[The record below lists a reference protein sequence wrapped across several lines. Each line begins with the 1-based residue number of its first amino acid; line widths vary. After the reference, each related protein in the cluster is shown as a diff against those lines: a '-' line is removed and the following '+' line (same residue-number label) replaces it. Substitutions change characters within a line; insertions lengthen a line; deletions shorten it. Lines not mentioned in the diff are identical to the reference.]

1 MSTPDPGSRGTDD
14 GAAPAA
20 ASLRGR
26 RIVLVVAVL
35 ASFVAFLDGSIVT
48 VALPAIARELGGGG
62 AIAGTGADGAD
73 LALQQWVV
81 DAYLLALGSLMLVAG
96 SLSDT
101 FGRVR
106 VLRAGLIAFAV
117 TSVLAAL
124 APDPGLL
131 IAARALQGVAAALLV
146 PSSLALITST
156 FSGPA
161 QGRAIGSWTAWTG
174 VAFLIGPL
182 TGGALVDTVGWR
194 WVFGVVVVPVV
205 LTLLLMTR
213 LPGDAHRGSAGAPA
227 RIDVTGAVL
236 AAVGLA
242 GPVFALIEG
251 QRIGFGAWFVVTPLV
266 GGLIALAAFV
276 WWERRAPAPMMPLTL
291 FRTRAF
297 TVGNLATVGVYA
309 ALNLGTLTIPLVVQ
323 ELAGLPATLAG
334 LVTLPTTI
342 VSLLFSTLFGTLA
355 ARHGPRL
362 FMTAGPLITAG
373 GFLWMLLVRDP
384 IDVWWQIVPGVVL
397 FGFGLSVTVAPL
409 TSTVLSRIPTAQSGI
424 ASAVNNAISR
434 VAGLVAV
441 AFLGVITGGALTVG
455 GFHRVVIVVAVLL
468 GASALVSFVG
478 LRGRARAS

>member
-1 MSTPDPGSRGTDD
+1 MTDARGQ
-14 GAAPAA
+14 
-20 ASLRGR
+20 

-48 VALPAIARELGGGG
+48 VALPAIARGLGDGG
-62 AIAGTGADGAD
+62 AGPASGTD
-73 LALQQWVV
+73 LTLQQWVV

-106 VLRAGLIAFAV
+106 VLRAGLVAFAL

-156 FSGPA
+156 FTGTA

-182 TGGALVDTVGWR
+182 AGGALVDTLGWR
-194 WVFGVVVVPVV
+194 WVFAVVVVPVV
-205 LTLLLMTR
+205 LTLVLMTR
-213 LPGDAHRGSAGAPA
+213 LPGDAHRGGPDQPA
-227 RIDVTGAVL
+227 RVDVLGAVL

-251 QRIGFGAWFVVTPLV
+251 QRVGFGAWFVVVPLV
-266 GGLIALAAFV
+266 VGVLALVAFV
-276 WWERRAPAPMMPLTL
+276 WWERRAPQPMMPLDL
-291 FRTRAF
+291 FRTREFA
-297 TVGNLATVGVYA
+297 VGNLATVGLYA
-309 ALNLGTLTIPLVVQ
+309 AISLGTLTIPLVVQ
-323 ELAGLPATLAG
+323 ELAGLSATLAG

-342 VSLLFSTLFGTLA
+342 VSLLFSTTFGTLA
-355 ARHGPRL
+355 ATHGPRL
-362 FMTAGPLITAG
+362 FMTVGPLITAS

-384 IDVWWQIVPGVVL
+384 IDVWWQVVPGVVL
-397 FGFGLSVTVAPL
+397 FGLGLSVTVAPL
-409 TSTVLSRIPTAQSGI
+409 TSAVLSGISPARSGI
-424 ASAVNNAISR
+424 ASAVNNAVSR

-441 AFLGVITGGALTVG
+441 AFLGVIAGGALTVD
-455 GFHRVVIVVAVLL
+455 GFHRVVVVVAVLL
-468 GASALVSFVG
+468 VGSALVSFVG
-478 LRGRARAS
+478 LRGTRRAS

>member
-1 MSTPDPGSRGTDD
+1 MSTPPPAPSDD
-14 GAAPAA
+14 A

-26 RIVLVVAVL
+26 RVVLVVAVL

-48 VALPAIARELGGGG
+48 VALPAIARELAGS
-62 AIAGTGADGAD
+62 GTGATAGAD

-182 TGGALVDTVGWR
+182 TGGALVDTIGWR
-194 WVFGVVVVPVV
+194 WVFAVVVVPVV

-213 LPGDAHRGSAGAPA
+213 LPGDAHRGSVDAPPRVDA
-227 RIDVTGAVL
+227 IGAVL

-251 QRIGFGAWFVVTPLV
+251 QRVGFGAWFVVVPLAV
-266 GGLIALAAFV
+266 GLAALVAFV
-276 WWERRAPAPMMPLTL
+276 WWERRAPAPMMPLSL

-297 TVGNLATVGVYA
+297 TVGNLATVGVYS

-323 ELAGLPATLAG
+323 ELAGLSATLAG

-355 ARHGPRL
+355 ARHGPRP
-362 FMTAGPLITAG
+362 FMTVGPLITAA
-373 GFLWMLLVRDP
+373 GFLWMLLVREP

-397 FGFGLSVTVAPL
+397 FGFGLAVTVAPL

-434 VAGLVAV
+434 VSGLVAV
-441 AFLGVITGGALTVG
+441 AFLGVIAGGALTVD
-455 GFHRVVIVVAVLL
+455 GFHRVVVVVALLL
-468 GASALVSFVG
+468 GASAVVSFVG
-478 LRGRARAS
+478 LRGGARTS

>member
-1 MSTPDPGSRGTDD
+1 MTDARGQRT
-14 GAAPAA
+14 
-20 ASLRGR
+20 
-26 RIVLVVAVL
+26 VLVVAVL

-48 VALPAIARELGGGG
+48 VALPAVADDLGG
-62 AIAGTGADGAD
+62 D
-73 LALQQWVV
+73 LTLQQWVV
-81 DAYLLALGSLMLVAG
+81 DAYLLTLGSLMLVAG

-106 VLRAGLIAFAV
+106 VLRAGLVAFGA
-117 TSVLAAL
+117 TSLLAAL

-131 IAARALQGVAAALLV
+131 ITARALQGVAAALLV

-161 QGRAIGSWTAWTG
+161 QGRAIGRWTAWTG
-174 VAFLIGPL
+174 VAFLVGPL
-182 TGGALVDTVGWR
+182 AGGGLADTLGWR

-205 LTLLLMTR
+205 LTLVLTTR
-213 LPGDAHRGSAGAPA
+213 LPDDAHRGTPDAPA
-227 RIDVTGAVL
+227 HIDVAGAVL

-251 QRIGFGAWFVVTPLV
+251 QRVGFGTGIVLVPLV
-266 GGLIALAAFV
+266 VGAASLVGFV
-276 WWERRAPAPMMPLTL
+276 WWERRAPQPMMPLDL
-291 FRTRAF
+291 FRTREFA
-297 TVGNLATVGVYA
+297 VGNLATVGLYA

-323 ELAGLPATLAG
+323 ELAGLSATLAG

-355 ARHGPRL
+355 ATHGPRL
-362 FMTAGPLITAG
+362 FMTVGPLVTAG
-373 GFLWMLLVRDP
+373 GFLWMLLVREP
-384 IDVWWQIVPGVVL
+384 IDVWWQVVPGVVL
-397 FGFGLSVTVAPL
+397 FGLGLAITVAPL
-409 TSTVLSRIPTAQSGI
+409 TSAVLSQVPPARSGI

-441 AFLGVITGGALTVG
+441 AFLGVVLGGALTVD
-455 GFHRVVIVVAVLL
+455 GFHRVVVVVAVLL

-478 LRGRARAS
+478 LRGSRRASS

>member
-1 MSTPDPGSRGTDD
+1 MTDARGQ
-14 GAAPAA
+14 
-20 ASLRGR
+20 

-48 VALPAIARELGGGG
+48 VALPAIARDLGDGG
-62 AIAGTGADGAD
+62 AGPAGGAD
-73 LALQQWVV
+73 LTLQQWVV

-106 VLRAGLIAFAV
+106 VLRAGLVAFAL

-182 TGGALVDTVGWR
+182 AGGALVDTLGWR
-194 WVFGVVVVPVV
+194 WVFAVVVVPVV
-205 LTLLLMTR
+205 LTLALMTR
-213 LPGDAHRGSAGAPA
+213 LPGDAHRGGPDQPA
-227 RIDVTGAVL
+227 RVDVGGAVL

-251 QRIGFGAWFVVTPLV
+251 QRVGFGAWFVVVPLV
-266 GGLIALAAFV
+266 VGVVALVAFV
-276 WWERRAPAPMMPLTL
+276 WWERRAPQPMMPLDL
-291 FRTRAF
+291 FRTREFA
-297 TVGNLATVGVYA
+297 VGNLATVGLYA
-309 ALNLGTLTIPLVVQ
+309 AINLGTLTIPLVVQ
-323 ELAGLPATLAG
+323 ELAGLSATLAG

-342 VSLLFSTLFGTLA
+342 VSLLFSTMFGTLA
-355 ARHGPRL
+355 ATHGPRL
-362 FMTAGPLITAG
+362 FMTVGPLITAS

-384 IDVWWQIVPGVVL
+384 IDVWWQVVPGVVL
-397 FGFGLSVTVAPL
+397 FGLGLSVTVAPL
-409 TSTVLSRIPTAQSGI
+409 TSAVLSGISPARSGI

-441 AFLGVITGGALTVG
+441 AFLGVIAGGALTVD
-455 GFHRVVIVVAVLL
+455 GFHRVVVVVAVLL
-468 GASALVSFVG
+468 VGSALVSFVG
-478 LRGRARAS
+478 LRGTRRAS

>member
-1 MSTPDPGSRGTDD
+1 MTTREPETTAS
-14 GAAPAA
+14 AAT
-20 ASLRGR
+20 LRGR
-26 RIVLVVAVL
+26 RVVLAVAVL

-48 VALPAIARELGGGG
+48 VALPAIARELVGQG
-62 AIAGTGADGAD
+62 AAQGPGAAAGAD

-106 VLRAGLIAFAV
+106 VLRIGLVAFAI

-156 FSGPA
+156 FTGAA
-161 QGRAIGSWTAWTG
+161 QGRAIGAWTAWTG

-182 TGGALVDTVGWR
+182 TGGALVDTIGWR
-194 WVFGVVVVPVV
+194 WVFAVVVVPVL
-205 LTLLLMTR
+205 LTLSLMTR
-213 LPGDAHRGSAGAPA
+213 LPGDAHRGTDGAPA
-227 RIDVTGAVL
+227 HVDVIGAAL

-251 QRIGFGAWFVVTPLV
+251 QRVGFGAWFVVTS
-266 GGLIALAAFV
+266 LIAGLAALGAFV
-276 WWERRAPAPMMPLTL
+276 WWERRAPAPMMPLSL
-291 FRTRAF
+291 FRTREF

-355 ARHGPRL
+355 ARHGPRP
-362 FMTAGPLITAG
+362 FMTVGPLITAA
-373 GFLWMLLVRDP
+373 GFVWMLLVREP

-397 FGFGLSVTVAPL
+397 FGLGLAVTVAPL
-409 TSTVLSRIPTAQSGI
+409 TSTVLARVPAEQSGI

-441 AFLGVITGGALTVG
+441 AFLGIIAGGALTVD
-455 GFHRVVIVVAVLL
+455 GFHRVIVVVALL
-468 GASALVSFVG
+468 LAASAVVSFVG
-478 LRGRARAS
+478 LRGSHRTS

>member
-1 MSTPDPGSRGTDD
+1 MSTPPPAPSDD
-14 GAAPAA
+14 AAT
-20 ASLRGR
+20 LRGR
-26 RIVLVVAVL
+26 RVVLVVAVL

-48 VALPAIARELGGGG
+48 VALPAIARELAGS
-62 AIAGTGADGAD
+62 GTGAAAGAD

-182 TGGALVDTVGWR
+182 TGGALVDTIGWR
-194 WVFGVVVVPVV
+194 WVFAVVVVPVV

-213 LPGDAHRGSAGAPA
+213 LPGDAHRGSVGAPP
-227 RIDVTGAVL
+227 RVDVIGAVL

-251 QRIGFGAWFVVTPLV
+251 QRVGFGAWFVVVPLAV
-266 GGLIALAAFV
+266 GLAALVAFV
-276 WWERRAPAPMMPLTL
+276 WWERRAPAPMMPLSL

-297 TVGNLATVGVYA
+297 TVGNLATVGVYS

-323 ELAGLPATLAG
+323 ELAGLSATLAG

-355 ARHGPRL
+355 ARHGPRP
-362 FMTAGPLITAG
+362 FMTVGPLITAA
-373 GFLWMLLVRDP
+373 GFLWMLLVREP

-397 FGFGLSVTVAPL
+397 FGFGLAVTVAPL
-409 TSTVLSRIPTAQSGI
+409 TSTVLSRIPAAQSGI

-434 VAGLVAV
+434 VSGLVAV
-441 AFLGVITGGALTVG
+441 AFLGVIAGGALTVD
-455 GFHRVVIVVAVLL
+455 GFHRVVVVVALLL
-468 GASALVSFVG
+468 GASAVVSFVG
-478 LRGRARAS
+478 LRGGARTS

>member
-1 MSTPDPGSRGTDD
+1 MTIPGSETAPS
-14 GAAPAA
+14 AAT
-20 ASLRGR
+20 LRGR
-26 RIVLVVAVL
+26 RVVLAVAVL
-35 ASFVAFLDGSIVT
+35 ASSVAFLDGSIVT
-48 VALPAIARELGGGG
+48 VALPAIARELVGQG
-62 AIAGTGADGAD
+62 AAQGPGAAGAD
-73 LALQQWVV
+73 LVLQQWVV

-106 VLRAGLIAFAV
+106 VLRIGLVAFAV

-156 FSGPA
+156 FTGAA
-161 QGRAIGSWTAWTG
+161 QGRAIGAWTAWTG

-182 TGGALVDTVGWR
+182 TGGALVDTIGWR
-194 WVFGVVVVPVV
+194 WVFAVVVVPVL

-213 LPGDAHRGSAGAPA
+213 LPGDAHRGADGAPA
-227 RIDVTGAVL
+227 HVDVIGAAL

-251 QRIGFGAWFVVTPLV
+251 QRVGFGAWFVVAPLIV
-266 GGLIALAAFV
+266 GLAALGGFV
-276 WWERRAPAPMMPLTL
+276 WWERRAPAPMMPLSL
-291 FRTRAF
+291 FRTREF

-342 VSLLFSTLFGTLA
+342 VSLLLSTLFGTLA
-355 ARHGPRL
+355 ARHGPRP
-362 FMTAGPLITAG
+362 FMTVGPLITAA
-373 GFLWMLLVRDP
+373 GFLWMLLVREP
-384 IDVWWQIVPGVVL
+384 IDVRWQILPGVVL
-397 FGFGLSVTVAPL
+397 FGLGLAVTVAPL
-409 TSTVLSRIPTAQSGI
+409 TSTVLSRVPAAQSGI

-441 AFLGVITGGALTVG
+441 AFLGIIAGGALTVD
-455 GFHRVVIVVAVLL
+455 GFHRVIVVVAVLL
-468 GASALVSFVG
+468 AASAVVSAVG
-478 LRGRARAS
+478 LRGAHRAS

>member
-1 MSTPDPGSRGTDD
+1 MSTPPPAPSD
-14 GAAPAA
+14 AAT
-20 ASLRGR
+20 LRGR
-26 RIVLVVAVL
+26 RVVLVVAVL

-48 VALPAIARELGGGG
+48 VALPAIARELG
-62 AIAGTGADGAD
+62 AGTGGSGATADDG

-81 DAYLLALGSLMLVAG
+81 DAYLLTLGSLMLVAG

-106 VLRAGLIAFAV
+106 VLRAGLIGFAV

-124 APDPGLL
+124 APDPSLL
-131 IAARALQGVAAALLV
+131 IAARALQGVTAALLV

-161 QGRAIGSWTAWTG
+161 QGKAIGSWTAWTG

-182 TGGALVDTVGWR
+182 TGGALVDTLGWR
-194 WVFGVVVVPVV
+194 WVFAVVVVPVV
-205 LTLLLMTR
+205 LTLVLMTR
-213 LPGDAHRGSAGAPA
+213 LPGDAHRGGDGAPP
-227 RIDVTGAVL
+227 RVDVVGAVL

-251 QRIGFGAWFVVTPLV
+251 QRVGFGTWYVVLPLV
-266 GGLIALAAFV
+266 VGLAALAAFV

-291 FRTRAF
+291 FRTRSF
-297 TVGNLATVGVYA
+297 SVGNLATVGIYS
-309 ALNLGTLTIPLVVQ
+309 ALSLGTLTIPLVVQ
-323 ELAGLPATLAG
+323 ELAGLTATLAG

-355 ARHGPRL
+355 ATHGPRL
-362 FMTAGPLITAG
+362 FMTVGPLITAS
-373 GFLWMLLVRDP
+373 GFLWMLLVADP
-384 IDVWWQIVPGVVL
+384 IDVWWQVVPGVVL

-409 TSTVLSRIPTAQSGI
+409 TSTVLSQIPAAQSGI

-441 AFLGVITGGALTVG
+441 AFLGVIAGGALTVG

-468 GASALVSFVG
+468 GVSALVSFVG
-478 LRGRARAS
+478 LRDRTRAS

>member
-1 MSTPDPGSRGTDD
+1 MTDARGQ
-14 GAAPAA
+14 
-20 ASLRGR
+20 

-48 VALPAIARELGGGG
+48 VALPAIARGLGNGG
-62 AIAGTGADGAD
+62 AGPASGTD
-73 LALQQWVV
+73 LTLQQWVV

-106 VLRAGLIAFAV
+106 VLRAGLVAFAL

-156 FSGPA
+156 FTGTA

-182 TGGALVDTVGWR
+182 AGGALVDTLGWR
-194 WVFGVVVVPVV
+194 WVFAVVVVPVV
-205 LTLLLMTR
+205 LTLVLMTR
-213 LPGDAHRGSAGAPA
+213 LPGDAHRGGPDQPA
-227 RIDVTGAVL
+227 RVDVVGAVL

-251 QRIGFGAWFVVTPLV
+251 QRVGFGAWFVVVPLV
-266 GGLIALAAFV
+266 VGVVALVAFV
-276 WWERRAPAPMMPLTL
+276 WWERRAPQPMMPLDL
-291 FRTRAF
+291 FRTREFA
-297 TVGNLATVGVYA
+297 VGNLATVGLYA
-309 ALNLGTLTIPLVVQ
+309 AINLGTLTIPLVVQ
-323 ELAGLPATLAG
+323 ELAGLSATLAG

-342 VSLLFSTLFGTLA
+342 VSLLFSTMFGTLA
-355 ARHGPRL
+355 ATHGPRL
-362 FMTAGPLITAG
+362 FMTVGPLITAS

-384 IDVWWQIVPGVVL
+384 IDVWWQVVPGVVL
-397 FGFGLSVTVAPL
+397 FGLGLSVTVAPL
-409 TSTVLSRIPTAQSGI
+409 TSAVLSGISPARSGI

-441 AFLGVITGGALTVG
+441 AFLGVIAGGALTVD
-455 GFHRVVIVVAVLL
+455 GFHRVVVVVAVLL
-468 GASALVSFVG
+468 VGSALVSFVG
-478 LRGRARAS
+478 LRGTRRAS

>member
-1 MSTPDPGSRGTDD
+1 MSTPDPGSRATED
-14 GAAPAA
+14 GAARDA

-62 AIAGTGADGAD
+62 PVAGTGADGAD

-251 QRIGFGAWFVVTPLV
+251 QRVGFGAWFVVTPLV
-266 GGLIALAAFV
+266 SGLIALAAFV

-362 FMTAGPLITAG
+362 FMTVGPLITAG

-441 AFLGVITGGALTVG
+441 AFLGVIAGGALTVG

>member
-1 MSTPDPGSRGTDD
+1 MTDD
-14 GAAPAA
+14 
-20 ASLRGR
+20 RGR
-26 RIVLVVAVL
+26 RVVLTVAVL

-48 VALPAIARELGGGG
+48 VALPAIAGELGG
-62 AIAGTGADGAD
+62 D
-73 LALQQWVV
+73 LTLQQWVV
-81 DAYLLALGSLMLVAG
+81 DAYLLTLGSLMLVAG

-106 VLRAGLIAFAV
+106 VLRAGLVAFAA

-131 IAARALQGVAAALLV
+131 VAARALQGVAAALLV

-174 VAFLIGPL
+174 VAFLVGPL

-194 WVFGVVVVPVV
+194 WVFAVGVLPVAV
-205 LTLLLMTR
+205 TLVLMTR
-213 LPGDAHRGSAGAPA
+213 LPGDAHRGTPDSPA
-227 RIDVTGAVL
+227 RVDVVGAVL

-251 QRIGFGAWFVVTPLV
+251 QRVGFGTGFVLVPLV
-266 GGLIALAAFV
+266 VGVAALVAFV
-276 WWERRAPAPMMPLTL
+276 AWERRAPQPMMPLDL

-297 TVGNLATVGVYA
+297 TVGNLATVGIYA
-309 ALNLGTLTIPLVVQ
+309 ALSLGTLTIPLVVQ

-334 LVTLPTTI
+334 LVTLPTTV

-355 ARHGPRL
+355 AKHGPRL
-362 FMTAGPLITAG
+362 FMTTGPLITAS

-397 FGFGLSVTVAPL
+397 FGFGLAVTVAPL
-409 TSTVLSRIPTAQSGI
+409 TSTVLSQIPPARSGI
-424 ASAVNNAISR
+424 ASAVNNAVSR

-441 AFLGVITGGALTVG
+441 AFLGVIAGGALTVD
-455 GFHRVVIVVAVLL
+455 GFHRVVVVVAVLL
-468 GASALVSFVG
+468 AVSALVSFVG
-478 LRGRARAS
+478 LRGVARASSPPVVDADAAPSDAA

>member
-1 MSTPDPGSRGTDD
+1 MTIPGSETAPS
-14 GAAPAA
+14 AAT
-20 ASLRGR
+20 LRGR
-26 RIVLVVAVL
+26 RVVLAVAVL
-35 ASFVAFLDGSIVT
+35 ASSVAFLDGSIVT
-48 VALPAIARELGGGG
+48 VALPAIARELVGQG
-62 AIAGTGADGAD
+62 AAQGPGAAGAD
-73 LALQQWVV
+73 LVLQQWVV

-106 VLRAGLIAFAV
+106 VLRIGLVAFAV

-156 FSGPA
+156 FTGAA
-161 QGRAIGSWTAWTG
+161 QGRAIGAWTAWTG

-182 TGGALVDTVGWR
+182 TGGALVDTIGWR
-194 WVFGVVVVPVV
+194 WVFAVVVVPVV

-213 LPGDAHRGSAGAPA
+213 LPGDAHRGSVGAPPRVDA
-227 RIDVTGAVL
+227 IGAVL

-251 QRIGFGAWFVVTPLV
+251 QRVGFGAWFVVVPLAV
-266 GGLIALAAFV
+266 GLAALVAFV
-276 WWERRAPAPMMPLTL
+276 WWERRAPAPMMPLSL

-297 TVGNLATVGVYA
+297 TVGNLATVGVYS

-323 ELAGLPATLAG
+323 ELAGLSATLAG

-355 ARHGPRL
+355 ARHGPRP
-362 FMTAGPLITAG
+362 FMTVGPLITAA
-373 GFLWMLLVRDP
+373 GFLWMLLVREP

-397 FGFGLSVTVAPL
+397 FGFGLAVTVAPL
-409 TSTVLSRIPTAQSGI
+409 TSTVLSQIPAAQSGI

-434 VAGLVAV
+434 VSGLVAV
-441 AFLGVITGGALTVG
+441 AFLGVIAGGALTVD
-455 GFHRVVIVVAVLL
+455 GFHRVVVVVALLL
-468 GASALVSFVG
+468 GASAVVSFVG
-478 LRGRARAS
+478 LRGGARTS

>member
-1 MSTPDPGSRGTDD
+1 MSTPPPAPSDD
-14 GAAPAA
+14 A

-26 RIVLVVAVL
+26 RVVLVVAVL

-48 VALPAIARELGGGG
+48 VALPAIARELAGS
-62 AIAGTGADGAD
+62 GTGATAGAD

-182 TGGALVDTVGWR
+182 TGGALVDTIGWR
-194 WVFGVVVVPVV
+194 WVFAVVVVPVV

-213 LPGDAHRGSAGAPA
+213 LPGDAHRGSVGAPPRVDA
-227 RIDVTGAVL
+227 IGAVL

-251 QRIGFGAWFVVTPLV
+251 QRVGFGAWFVVVPLAV
-266 GGLIALAAFV
+266 GLAALVAFV
-276 WWERRAPAPMMPLTL
+276 WWERRAPAPMMPLSL

-297 TVGNLATVGVYA
+297 TVGNLATVGVYS

-323 ELAGLPATLAG
+323 ELAGLSATLAG

-355 ARHGPRL
+355 ARHGPRP
-362 FMTAGPLITAG
+362 FMTVGPLITAA
-373 GFLWMLLVRDP
+373 GFLWMLLVREP

-397 FGFGLSVTVAPL
+397 FGFGLAVTVAPL
-409 TSTVLSRIPTAQSGI
+409 TSTVLSRIPAAQSGI

-434 VAGLVAV
+434 VSGLVAV
-441 AFLGVITGGALTVG
+441 AFLGVIAGGALTVD
-455 GFHRVVIVVAVLL
+455 GFHRVVVVVALLL
-468 GASALVSFVG
+468 GASAVVSFVG
-478 LRGRARAS
+478 LRGGARTS